1 VKQDALGDDVK
12 AYVMS
17 VLALVIVS
25 AVAGAILSSTNP
37 SVAER
42 SQSQHG
48 ATRL

>member
-17 VLALVIVS
+17 VLALEIVS

>member
-1 VKQDALGDDVK
+1 VQNKTLGDDVK

-17 VLALVIVS
+17 VLALVVVS
-25 AVAGAILSSTNP
+25 AVAGAILSNTNP
-37 SVAER
+37 SVADR